1 MPTSQNTIQ
10 IKRNVAGEAVAI
22 QVKGLTEGY
31 QSINETRPFYDF
43 TLGDLAGGK
52 STLSFNQGDETRN
65 FPFTL
70 DTHADDNGI
79 VGATAYRGLEK
90 HLTHTEHPHGEISK
104 NPSLGERINGALLSI
119 ANIFGRLESV
129 EKALAMDTK
138 PFHSWI
144 VRKGREFQCEMENR
158 ENGIASVVLPNNYIA
173 VSEKLND
180 DPNDTRE
187 LLRIKTS
194 LGVLQ
199 IITARQ
205 ELGAIQDAL
214 NADAD
219 EAVHSAVHKAVPET
233 EDE

>member
-1 MPTSQNTIQ
+1 MVNLVNIR
-10 IKRNVAGEAVAI
+10 RNSEGVPVALYAKGQTQYGTPIDTGVA
-22 QVKGLTEGY
+22 LHDA
-31 QSINETRPFYDF
+31 SF
-43 TLGDLAGGK
+43 GDLVNGET
-52 STLSFNQGDETRN
+52 TLDFSQIEDGNPFT
-65 FPFTL
+65 FTL
-70 DTHADDNGI
+70 DTHDGDGDVAGK
-79 VGATAYRGLEK
+79 TAYDELVRI
-90 HLTHTEHPHGEISK
+90 TTFTTHPHGEKSQT
-104 NPSLGERINGALLSI
+104 PSLAERVNGAFLSI

-219 EAVHSAVHKAVPET
+219 EAVHSQAHLARMPET
-233 EDE
+233 PEAG